1 MMQRPALARRALAM
15 TAAIGAASALLLACT
30 PTVNVKVEPINIY
43 AKLDADVRVR
53 LDKEVQ
59 DLIRSNPD
67 IF

>member
-1 MMQRPALARRALAM
+1 VTQRDVLVPAFALAATLLA
-15 TAAIGAASALLLACT
+15 ACT

-53 LDKEVQ
+53 LDREVQ
-59 DLIRSNPD
+59 DLIRNNPE

>member
-1 MMQRPALARRALAM
+1 MTLRDIPIPAAALAALA
-15 TAAIGAASALLLACT
+15 LLTACT

-53 LDKEVQ
+53 LDREVQ
-59 DLIRSNPD
+59 DLIRNNPE

>member
-1 MMQRPALARRALAM
+1 MRPIRPALCAAALA
-15 TAAIGAASALLLACT
+15 AAALLAACT

-53 LDKEVQ
+53 LDREVQ
-59 DLIRSNPD
+59 DLIRNNPE

>member
-1 MMQRPALARRALAM
+1 MTQRAFIL
-15 TAAIGAASALLLACT
+15 AAITGLSLLAACT

-53 LDKEVQ
+53 LDREVQ
-59 DLIRSNPD
+59 DLIRNNPE